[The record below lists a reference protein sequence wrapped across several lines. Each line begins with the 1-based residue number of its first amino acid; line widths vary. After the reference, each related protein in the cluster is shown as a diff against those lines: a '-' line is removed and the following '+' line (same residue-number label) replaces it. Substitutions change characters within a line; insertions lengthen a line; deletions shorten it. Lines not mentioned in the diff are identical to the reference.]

1 METATNDIMDAAHT
15 AHARA
20 NRLKETA
27 NNIKALAFD
36 SAVASSDQSDALRDA
51 LGKHTLAA
59 HHQVTQLS
67 TAVAD
72 LLATLDAHAKGADT
86 EGSVL

>member
-1 METATNDIMDAAHT
+1 METATNDIMGAAHA
-15 AHARA
+15 AHSRA

-36 SAVASSDQSDALRDA
+36 SAAASSDQFDALRDA
-51 LGKHTLAA
+51 LGKHTFAA
-59 HHQVTQLS
+59 HHQVIQLS

>member
-1 METATNDIMDAAHT
+1 METATNDIMGAAHA
-15 AHARA
+15 AHSRA

-36 SAVASSDQSDALRDA
+36 SAAASSDQLDALRDA
-51 LGKHTLAA
+51 LEKHTLAA
-59 HHQVTQLS
+59 HHQVIQLS

-72 LLATLDAHAKGADT
+72 LFATLDAHAKGADT

>member
-1 METATNDIMDAAHT
+1 METTTNDIMDAAHT

-20 NRLKETA
+20 NRLKEPA

-36 SAVASSDQSDALRDA
+36 RAIASSDQFDA
-51 LGKHTLAA
+51 
-59 HHQVTQLS
+59 
-67 TAVAD
+67 
-72 LLATLDAHAKGADT
+72 LLATLDAHAKGTDT

>member
-1 METATNDIMDAAHT
+1 METTRNDIMAAAHA

-20 NRLKETA
+20 NHLKETA
-27 NNIKALAFD
+27 NNIKALTFD
-36 SAVASSDQSDALRDA
+36 SAVASSDQLDALRDA
-51 LGKHTLAA
+51 LEKHTLAA

-67 TAVAD
+67 TAVVD
-72 LLATLDAHAKGADT
+72 LLATLEASTKGADT